1 MQALTIE
8 IASVILCSWGYIIM
22 SSNKQDQPALTGM
35 EIGILIYHQIILI
48 R

>member
-1 MQALTIE
+1 MQALTIG
-8 IASVILCSWGYIIM
+8 IASGILCSRGYIMM

-35 EIGILIYHQIILI
+35 EIGILIYHQIRPI